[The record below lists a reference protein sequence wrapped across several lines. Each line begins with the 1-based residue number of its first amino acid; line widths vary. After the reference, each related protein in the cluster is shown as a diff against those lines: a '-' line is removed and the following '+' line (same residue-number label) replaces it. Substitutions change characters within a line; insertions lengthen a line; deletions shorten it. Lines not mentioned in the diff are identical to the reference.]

1 MQFLT
6 TAPALSQSLPCLS
19 LASGSRRGCQADG
32 ARLLEPDG
40 DRWSDL
46 MEPTGSDG
54 MNLLEQ
60 GVDPAGNLLGQGG
73 A

>member
-1 MQFLT
+1 M
-6 TAPALSQSLPCLS
+6 
-19 LASGSRRGCQADG
+19 RGLGRVDG

-46 MEPTGSDG
+46 LEPTDGKG
-54 MNLLEQ
+54 MNLLES
-60 GVDPAGNLLGQGG
+60 GVDPAGNLLGRGG